1 MKLSWVS
8 TFWECAKEKNILKFN
23 LVLTVVI
30 ESKDLQLSMIT
41 FPLCAH
47 RPSILFIRS
56 FVRSF
61 VRACVHGVRSFV
73 RSCIRSF
80 IQAAS
85 AVLAAWP
92 ASLLYRPCKLI
103 DRWWIPYYTRFS
115 EQCHIMSHLVP
126 SVRTQKPLCAQ
137 WPVYNMV
144 T

>member
-1 MKLSWVS
+1 M
-8 TFWECAKEKNILKFN
+8 TI
-23 LVLTVVI
+23 
-30 ESKDLQLSMIT
+30 

-56 FVRSF
+56 FVRACVRSFVRVF
-61 VRACVHGVRSFV
+61 VRACVRSCVRACVRACVRSFICSFV
-73 RSCIRSF
+73 RSCVRACVRSF

-92 ASLLYRPCKLI
+92 ATLLYCPCRLI
-103 DRWWIPYYTRFS
+103 DRWWIPYYTHFS
-115 EQCHIMSHLVP
+115 EQCNIMSYLVP
-126 SVRTQKPLCAQ
+126 SVRTQKPFCAQ